1 MASYKWLFHSTRYPV
16 KPSDTAEKFDPQT
29 NNHIIVLRKNRFF
42 VVPLADASGRE
53 FSASEIEAQL
63 NNIISHAGSQTHPT
77 PIGALTGDNRDL
89 WTDARAALIAASPS
103 GKNAQL
109 LKKIDGAMIVL
120 ALDDTKPVTR
130 EDISWG
136 TWVGNGRNRWYD
148 KHQRTLLCSSHILG
162 SQADLFGVSSPVV
175 VYDNGRSGFLGE
187 HSCMDGT
194 PTMRMNEFVLASIAH
209 GKVDLG
215 PEQVDASTLPQV
227 QELVFEVDSKV
238 QQLVKDSEKR
248 FDELVGAHDLHVCA
262 SQPQS
267 IGNLNPFLLTWYGHR
282 CCITKALA
290 RTLRNTT
297 KPRQMLPLSSSNN
310 SRFTRCS
317 TVPV

>member
-1 MASYKWLFHSTRYPV
+1 MRGSFLFNLICLALCLLTLLLYSGRLEPEKVRGAPLCMASYKWLFHSTRYPV
-16 KPSDTAEKFDPQT
+16 KPSDTAEKFDPKT

-109 LKKIDGAMIVL
+109 LERIDGAMIVL

-148 KHQRTLLCSSHILG
+148 KHQRTSLCSIL
-162 SQADLFGVSSPVV
+162 DSP
-175 VYDNGRSGFLGE
+175 GF
-187 HSCMDGT
+187 CVW
-194 PTMRMNEFVLASIAH
+194 FAS
-209 GKVDLG
+209 
-215 PEQVDASTLPQV
+215 
-227 QELVFEVDSKV
+227 
-238 QQLVKDSEKR
+238 
-248 FDELVGAHDLHVCA
+248 
-262 SQPQS
+262 
-267 IGNLNPFLLTWYGHR
+267 
-282 CCITKALA
+282 
-290 RTLRNTT
+290 
-297 KPRQMLPLSSSNN
+297 
-310 SRFTRCS
+310 
-317 TVPV
+317 

>member
-148 KHQRTLLCSSHILG
+148 KHQRTSLCSYSIFRILQ
-162 SQADLFGVSSPVV
+162 SFCVW
-175 VYDNGRSGFLGE
+175 
-187 HSCMDGT
+187 
-194 PTMRMNEFVLASIAH
+194 PTS
-209 GKVDLG
+209 
-215 PEQVDASTLPQV
+215 
-227 QELVFEVDSKV
+227 
-238 QQLVKDSEKR
+238 
-248 FDELVGAHDLHVCA
+248 
-262 SQPQS
+262 
-267 IGNLNPFLLTWYGHR
+267 
-282 CCITKALA
+282 
-290 RTLRNTT
+290 
-297 KPRQMLPLSSSNN
+297 
-310 SRFTRCS
+310 
-317 TVPV
+317 